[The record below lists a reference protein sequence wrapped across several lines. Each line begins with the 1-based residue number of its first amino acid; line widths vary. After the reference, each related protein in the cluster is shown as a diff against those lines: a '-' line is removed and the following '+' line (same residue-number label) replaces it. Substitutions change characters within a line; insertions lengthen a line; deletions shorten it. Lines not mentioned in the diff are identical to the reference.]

1 MADFPVL
8 SMSDWELLP
17 PVNLS
22 QKDSFLR
29 RPHTHVPA
37 IVSSI
42 DSEPPHVQKDSCSS
56 AGINFPN
63 WAIFNFRGLQALP

>member
-22 QKDSFLR
+22 QKGSFLKLPSSYRNRLLTLR
-29 RPHTHVPA
+29 RHPIEA
-37 IVSSI
+37 RLF
-42 DSEPPHVQKDSCSS
+42 D
-56 AGINFPN
+56 A
-63 WAIFNFRGLQALP
+63 A

>member
-1 MADFPVL
+1 
-8 SMSDWELLP
+8 MSDWELLP

-22 QKDSFLR
+22 QKGSFLR

-42 DSEPPHVQKDSCSS
+42 DSEPPHVQI
-56 AGINFPN
+56 AQTH
-63 WAIFNFRGLQALP
+63 A